1 MDHIIARCRVNWPG
15 FTLDVD
21 LTLPGA
27 GVTAIFGRSGS
38 GKTTLLRVIAGL
50 ERAHT
55 GHVSFNGEVWQDA
68 DRFLPVHK
76 RPLGYVFQEASLFP
90 HLSAGK
96 NLRFGLKRSKT
107 EGAVNLDH
115 VIGLLGIEHL
125 LERKADYLSG
135 GERQRVAIARAL
147 AVSPRILL
155 MDEPLS
161 ALDSERKQE
170 ILPYLERLR
179 DELHIPILYVSHSP
193 AEVSRLADHL
203 VVLDS
208 GRVTAQ
214 GPLVETLAGIDF
226 PLCSGKD
233 RAVVLDGVVAERD
246 EAWHLMRVE
255 FPGGTLWS
263 RDRGILPGRRVR
275 LLVPSSGV
283 SISLERHNDSSIL
296 NSLPGRVDTVIESD
310 HPGLA
315 LVQLRIGQS
324 KLLARATNR
333 SLAALSLQPGQSV
346 WVHVKSASV
355 ME

>member
-1 MDHIIARCRVNWPG
+1 MDQIIARCRVDWPG

-21 LTLPGA
+21 LTLPGS

-50 ERAHT
+50 ERARQ
-55 GHVSFNGEVWQDA
+55 GYVSFNGEVWQDA
-68 DRFLPVHK
+68 GRFLPVHK

-90 HLSAGK
+90 HLSVQK
-96 NLRFGLKRSKT
+96 NLHFGLKRYKT
-107 EGAVNLDH
+107 EGTVSLDH
-115 VIGLLGIEHL
+115 VIELLGIDHL
-125 LERKADYLSG
+125 LERKTDCLSG

-161 ALDSERKQE
+161 ALDTARKQE

-193 AEVSRLADHL
+193 TEVSRLADHL
-203 VVLDS
+203 VVLDG
-208 GRVTAQ
+208 GRVAAQ
-214 GPLVETLAGIDF
+214 GPLVETLANTDF
-226 PLCSGKD
+226 PLCAGKD

-255 FPGGTLWS
+255 FAGGSLWS
-263 RDRGILPGRRVR
+263 RDRGIPTGRRVR
-275 LLVPSSGV
+275 LLVPSSGA
-283 SISLERHNDSSIL
+283 SISLERHSDSSIL
-296 NSLPGRVDTVIESD
+296 NSLPGRVETVLDGE
-310 HPGLA
+310 HPGLS
-315 LVQLRIGQS
+315 LVQVRIGES
-324 KLLARATNR
+324 KLLVRATKR
-333 SLAALSLQPGQSV
+333 SLAALALEPGQAV
-346 WVHVKSASV
+346 WVQVKSASV

>member
-1 MDHIIARCRVNWPG
+1 MDRIIAQCRVEWPG

-21 LTLPGA
+21 LQLPGT

-38 GKTTLLRVIAGL
+38 GKTTLLRAIAGL
-50 ERAHT
+50 ERARQ
-55 GHVSFNGEVWQDA
+55 GIISFNGQVWQDA
-68 DRFLPVHK
+68 SQFLPVHK

-90 HLSAGK
+90 HLSVLK
-96 NLRFGLKRSKT
+96 NLHFGLTRCTT
-107 EGAVNLDH
+107 ERTISLDH
-115 VIGLLGIEHL
+115 VVELLGINHL
-125 LERKADYLSG
+125 LERKADCLSG

-161 ALDSERKQE
+161 ALDRERKQE

-203 VVLDS
+203 VVLDG

-214 GPLVETLAGIDF
+214 GPLVETLARIDF
-226 PLCSGKD
+226 PLCAGKD

-255 FPGGTLWS
+255 FSGGELWT
-263 RDRGILPGRRVR
+263 RDRGIPLGRRVR
-275 LLVPSSGV
+275 LLVPSGGV
-283 SISLERHNDSSIL
+283 SICRERHEDSSIL
-296 NSLPGRVDTVIESD
+296 NILAGRIDAVLDGD
-310 HPGLA
+310 HPGLS
-315 LVQLRIGQS
+315 LVRVRIGACAV
-324 KLLARATNR
+324 LARLTKR
-333 SLAALSLQPGQSV
+333 SLAALALEPGQPV
-346 WVHVKSASV
+346 WVQIKSASV

>member
-1 MDHIIARCRVNWPG
+1 MDHIITRCRVNWPG

-21 LTLPGA
+21 LDLPGT
-27 GVTAIFGRSGS
+27 GVTAIFGKSGS

-50 ERAHT
+50 ERARE
-55 GHVSFNGEVWQDA
+55 GYVSFNGQVWQDA
-68 DRFLPVHK
+68 EHFMPVHK

-90 HLSAGK
+90 HLSARK
-96 NLRFGLKRSKT
+96 NLLFGLKRCKAAGS
-107 EGAVNLDH
+107 VNLDH
-115 VIGLLGIEHL
+115 VIELLGIEHL
-125 LERKADYLSG
+125 LERKADCLSG

-203 VVLDS
+203 VVLE
-208 GRVTAQ
+208 GGKVTAQ
-214 GPLVETLAGIDF
+214 GPLVETLAGINF
-226 PLCSGKD
+226 PLCAGKD

-255 FPGGTLWS
+255 FPGGSLWS
-263 RDRGILPGRRVR
+263 RDRGIPPGRRVR

-283 SISLERHNDSSIL
+283 SISRENHSDSSIL
-296 NSLPGRVDTVIESD
+296 NSLPGQVEKLIESD
-310 HPGLA
+310 HPGLS
-315 LVQLRIGQS
+315 LVQLRIGES

-333 SLAALSLQPGQSV
+333 SLAALSLQPGQHV
-346 WVHVKSASV
+346 WIQVKSASV